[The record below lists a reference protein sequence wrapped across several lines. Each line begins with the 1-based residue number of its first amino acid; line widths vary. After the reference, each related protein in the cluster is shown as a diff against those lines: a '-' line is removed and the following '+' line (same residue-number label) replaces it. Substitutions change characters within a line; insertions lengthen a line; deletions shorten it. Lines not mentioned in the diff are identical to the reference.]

1 MELSNIVAHKVK
13 VTAEANKIVLIMSTN
28 VFIDSAKEKLIEVIL
43 NALNSKAPENDEAS
57 DRV

>member
-1 MELSNIVAHKVK
+1 MELSNIVVHKVK
-13 VTAEANKIVLIMSTN
+13 VTAGANKIVLIMSTN
-28 VFIDSAKEKLIEVIL
+28 AFIDSAKEKLIEVIL

>member
-13 VTAEANKIVLIMSTN
+13 VTAEANKIVLIMSAN
-28 VFIDSAKEKLIEVIL
+28 AFIDSAKEKLIEVIL

-57 DRV
+57 ERV

>member
-1 MELSNIVAHKVK
+1 VELSNIVAHKVK